1 MSSLWKTGS
10 RAKLNTFTPFRIINL
25 VVFERYIMIYS
36 TEVKGRFG
44 YMTSDDYMTILYI
57 NIATCIHAHTHA
69 RPQGPQ
75 SLGPLSG
82 LYIQ

>member
-1 MSSLWKTGS
+1 MPAVMQG
-10 RAKLNTFTPFRIINL
+10 
-25 VVFERYIMIYS
+25 IMIYS
-36 TEVKGRFG
+36 AEDKGCFG

-82 LYIQ
+82 LHGQGSLYKKLQKNTSFGP